1 MRGGIYTFRPHVVM
15 RYVGLIV
22 LQNAFFMLL
31 SLILAVYKNDSG
43 QIPLLFSV
51 LITTLVGIFPF
62 VFVKAEPTISNREG
76 YAIVVFSWLAACFF
90 GMIPYVLW

>member
-62 VFVKAEPTISNREG
+62 VFVKAEPTISNRE
-76 YAIVVFSWLAACFF
+76 
-90 GMIPYVLW
+90 